1 MNEEIRREN
10 RQPASSDRKDTGR
23 GGALRELRSEDLLQ
37 GAPEILIHHGNDHY
51 RLRSTSKGKLILT
64 K

>member
-10 RQPASSDRKDTGR
+10 GALAAGDKKDIGR
-23 GGALRELRSEDLLQ
+23 GRSVRELRSEDLLQ
-37 GAPEILIHHGNDHY
+37 GAPEILIRHGHDHY